1 MHFKRRLSRIGSTLL
16 LAGIMLSSHI
26 LGFGSVSARQGN
38 TRVKPDLSV
47 ILKATAEYS
56 RKLENVIF
64 DFTCLEE
71 IKETIDPLLDGLKP
85 YEMATDWTRV
95 FPGAGQPH
103 KIRNTF
109 SYDYQCIR
117 QGEKIREKRI
127 LLEENGKK
135 KNVPNAE
142 LQTASLVFGNALLAP
157 ISIFAERNQLDYD
170 YSIAGTEKVN
180 KVLAVVIEAKQKAGA
195 VGARCSYS
203 KAWLD
208 PTTAEILKIEWRD
221 THVGN
226 WELFVKRGEKFL
238 RTPRLTMGS
247 ELKIEKNGMRFP
259 NALSIEEAYVDENS
273 RAFVRSKVDV
283 VYKDFKFFTVEVDI
297 K

>member
-1 MHFKRRLSRIGSTLL
+1 MLFLERLFKSRWTLCFLGLTLSLQAAENTPAYGQGGS
-16 LAGIMLSSHI
+16 
-26 LGFGSVSARQGN
+26 SAAR
-38 TRVKPDLSV
+38 PDLAV
-47 ILKATAEYS
+47 ILKKTAEYS